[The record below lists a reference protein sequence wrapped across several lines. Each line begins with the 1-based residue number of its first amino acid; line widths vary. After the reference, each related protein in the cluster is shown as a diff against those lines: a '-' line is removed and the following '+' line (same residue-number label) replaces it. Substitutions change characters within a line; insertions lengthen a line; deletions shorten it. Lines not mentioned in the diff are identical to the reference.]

1 MPDEVERVAWMHDG
15 MRAAVSCDLRGFSL
29 ALGAAARPALACDRL
44 RYRSTTSVEP
54 MGMLKMTEA
63 ELTTRQFIDSM
74 PPAYALAFDLAD
86 AEEHAR
92 IAAARGSAVAE
103 VAIWRMLPQGV
114 AILCVVAE
122 DRPGLVALVS
132 AAFLAHALD
141 VRSAQ
146 IYCRTTHGGLVE
158 AVDFFW
164 LRNVSGGAPIELSRL
179 EACARTIRELVGAD
193 ANGSPLPEHATPVDS
208 GARVSYAPDPAA
220 AERFEVTLEARDFP
234 GLLHTVAR
242 LLHQHGLEVVR
253 CEIRTEEGIARDRF
267 WVTCFSGEAPLRQL
281 QAFRAALLGVIA
293 ALEKS

>member
-1 MPDEVERVAWMHDG
+1 MPND
-15 MRAAVSCDLRGFSL
+15 
-29 ALGAAARPALACDRL
+29 
-44 RYRSTTSVEP
+44 
-54 MGMLKMTEA
+54 
-63 ELTTRQFIDSM
+63 ELTTNFMRSM
-74 PPAYALAFDLAD
+74 PTAYAQAFDEVD
-86 AEEHAR
+86 AREHAR
-92 IAAARGSAVAE
+92 IVNARGASVAQVE
-103 VAIWRMLPQGV
+103 VWRMLPQGV

-146 IYCRTTHGGLVE
+146 IYCRDNGGGKLE

-164 LRNVSGGAPIELSRL
+164 LRNVSTGTSLDWARL
-179 EACARTIRELVGAD
+179 DACARTIRELLSAD
-193 ANGSPLPEHATPVDS
+193 AARPPLPERAAGGDA
-208 GARVSYAPDPAA
+208 GARVSYARDPTAP
-220 AERFEVTLEARDFP
+220 ERCEVVLEARDFP

-267 WVTCFSGEAPLRQL
+267 WVTSFDGGEPMDQL
-281 QAFRAALLGVIA
+281 QAFRAALLGVIV

>member
-1 MPDEVERVAWMHDG
+1 
-15 MRAAVSCDLRGFSL
+15 
-29 ALGAAARPALACDRL
+29 
-44 RYRSTTSVEP
+44 
-54 MGMLKMTEA
+54 MTEA
-63 ELTTRQFIDSM
+63 ELTIREFIASM
-74 PPAYALAFDLAD
+74 PAAYAQAFDLAD

-92 IAAARGSAVAE
+92 IAAARGAAVAQ

-114 AILCVVAE
+114 AILCVIAD

-146 IYCRTTHGGLVE
+146 IYCRTTPSGSVE

-164 LRNVSGGAPIELSRL
+164 LRNVSAGTPLDTARL
-179 EACARTIRELVGAD
+179 DACARTIRELIVADLDNAALPERGTVAD
-193 ANGSPLPEHATPVDS
+193 A
-208 GARVSYAPDPAA
+208 GARVSYAPDPSAA
-220 AERFEVTLEARDFP
+220 DRFEVTLEARDFP

-267 WVTCFSGEAPLRQL
+267 WVTCFSGQAPLLQL
-281 QAFRAALLGVIA
+281 QAFRAALLGVITA
-293 ALEKS
+293 IHKS